1 MSTSVKTA
9 LKRKNQ
15 LVGEIKELYE
25 LAIANNSIQVGNPRR
40 YSVASLLVEAD
51 EKTLELVKLK
61 AKIHVA
67 NMPVYS
73 KIFEL
78 SELKNS
84 IKQIEKISVEEGKQV
99 GGFRQLEEIKE
110 VEMNVLNKRSLLKAK
125 KELVEILQEELD
137 VHNVTTYID

>member
-1 MSTSVKTA
+1 MTMQLRNLYNLSVTA
-9 LKRKNQ
+9 F
-15 LVGEIKELYE
+15 
-25 LAIANNSIQVGNPRR
+25 
-40 YSVASLLVEAD
+40 LLVFCSCVN
-51 EKTLELVKLK
+51 KSK
-61 AKIHVA
+61 
-67 NMPVYS
+67 PVYNN
-73 KIFEL
+73 EL